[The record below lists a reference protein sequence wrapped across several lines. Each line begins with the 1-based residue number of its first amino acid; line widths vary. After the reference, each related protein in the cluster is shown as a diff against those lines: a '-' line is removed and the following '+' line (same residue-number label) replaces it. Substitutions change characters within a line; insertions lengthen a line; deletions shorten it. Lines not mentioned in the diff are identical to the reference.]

1 MERIKKFFDTDAPV
15 TEKELITVTEDNLGA
30 PVVDSSEDN
39 SQDDEKK
46 FGLKAVISPVRSD
59 DFLANQLSKEIVE
72 DEYAGIVVEDDSPY
86 PEVRA
91 SVPSTDDPTIP
102 QNTVRVWVIGMIMA
116 TIGSA
121 LNMLFSL
128 HAPSITL
135 SSFITGII
143 AWPVGKAW
151 EKYVPNVRLFG
162 RYGGP
167 YLNPCPFG
175 LKEHTLI
182 QVMSDVSFGGG
193 AAYATDIFLAMNNY
207 FGKDFGWG
215 FEIVA
220 ILATQCIGF
229 SLAGLVR
236 EVLVTPPEM
245 IWPGNL
251 VTTTFLTNLHVNEN
265 HVANGWKISRLKFF
279 FIVFMAGFVYYWLP
293 GFLFQAL
300 SYFAWITWIKPND
313 VIVNQV
319 FGASTGLGLFPLTF
333 DWNQIA
339 GYVGS
344 PLVPPIGT
352 IVSIL
357 ISMVF
362 VFWIAV
368 PAVHYSNVWYGKYLP
383 ISDSG
388 SYDRFQAPY
397 NVSKIVTSNLSFD
410 KKAYNEYSPLYL
422 PTTFAISYGMSFAS
436 NAATIVHTFLF
447 HGKEVK
453 NAFTTLDKR
462 EQDVHNRLMKEYKEI
477 PWTWYFAVFLVFF
490 GLSIACVRGWETE
503 MPVWALVFA
512 LIIAFVF
519 LVPIGIIAAI
529 TNMSV
534 GLNVITEFIIG
545 YILPGRPIAMMFFKT
560 FGYITNAQAITYAS
574 DMKLGHYMKIAPRM
588 MFSAQFIATM
598 WSCIVQVAVLKWA
611 QGNISEMCSKHQ
623 KSHFTCPGARV
634 FFNAAIIWGVI
645 GPQRMFSAGQLY
657 NKVLYFF
664 LIGALTPL
672 ANWLIL
678 KKWPNSPVKYLHWP
692 VFVSGT
698 GSIPPATP
706 YNYGAFCMVG
716 IAFGYFVKKKWFHW
730 WSKYNYSLSAALD
743 IGLAWS
749 SLIIFF
755 SLQMTNKN
763 APSWWGNNVI
773 NTVEYNGEAIQ
784 KILPEGESFGKTS
797 W

>member
-1 MERIKKFFDTDAPV
+1 MERIKAVLSSDAPV
-15 TEKELITVTEDNLGA
+15 TEKKVMDVYPEDNISFIG
-30 PVVDSSEDN
+30 SSEDH
-39 SQDDEKK
+39 SQEDEKK
-46 FGLKAVISPVRSD
+46 TAIKAVISPIRSD
-59 DFLANQLSKEIVE
+59 DFLTNQLSKEIVE
-72 DEYAGIVVEDDSPY
+72 DEYADIVVEDDSPY

-102 QNTVRVWVIGMIMA
+102 QNTVRAWVIGMIMA

-128 HAPSITL
+128 HSPSIVL
-135 SSFITGII
+135 SSFVTTIL
-143 AWPVGKAW
+143 AWPIGKAW
-151 EKYVPNVRLFG
+151 ERWIPNAPLFG
-162 RYGGP
+162 RFGGP
-167 YLNPCPFG
+167 PLNPGPFN

-182 QVMSDVSFGGG
+182 QIMANVSFGGG
-193 AAYATDIFLAMNNY
+193 SAYATDIFLAMNNY
-207 FGKDFGWG
+207 FGKHFGWG

-236 EVLVTPPEM
+236 NVLVNPPSM
-245 IWPGNL
+245 IWPSNL
-251 VTTTFLTNLHVNEN
+251 VTSTFLTNLHVNEN
-265 HVANGWKISRLKFF
+265 HIANGWRISRLKFF
-279 FIVFMAGFVYYWLP
+279 LIVFIAGFCYYWLP

-300 SYFAWITWIKPND
+300 SYFAWVTWIKPNN
-313 VIVNQV
+313 VVVNQV
-319 FGASTGLGLFPLTF
+319 FGASTGLGLIPLTF

-352 IVSIL
+352 IFSIL
-357 ISMVF
+357 LSMIF
-362 VFWIAV
+362 IFWVAV

-383 ISDSG
+383 ISDSS
-388 SYDRFQAPY
+388 SYDRFQQTY
-397 NVSKIVTSNLSFD
+397 NVSRIVKPDLSFD
-410 KKAYNEYSPLYL
+410 KEAYKQYSPLYL
-422 PTTFAISYGMSFAS
+422 SATFAISYGMSFAS
-436 NAATIVHTFLF
+436 NAATIVHAALF
-447 HGKEVK
+447 HGKQIK
-453 NAFTTLDKR
+453 NAFKILDK
-462 EQDVHNRLMKEYKEI
+462 EDEDVHNRLMKEYKEI
-477 PWTWYFAVFLVFF
+477 PWWWYMAVFLVFF
-490 GLSIACVRGWETE
+490 ALAIVTVRAWDTQ
-503 MPVWALVFA
+503 MPIWALIFA

-519 LVPIGIIAAI
+519 LIPIGIIYAI

-545 YILPGRPIAMMFFKT
+545 YILPGKPIAMMFFKT
-560 FGYITNAQAITYAS
+560 FGYITNSQAVTYAS
-574 DMKLGHYMKIAPRM
+574 DMKMGHYMKLAPRLV
-588 MFSAQFIATM
+588 FSAQFIATL
-598 WSCIVQVAVLKWA
+598 WSCIVQVCVLKWA
-611 QGNISEMCSKHQ
+611 QGNISNICTLHQ

-645 GPQRMFSAGQLY
+645 GPQRMFSSGQMY

-692 VFVSGT
+692 VFFSGT

-755 SLQMTNKN
+755 SLQLTNKS
-763 APSWWGNNVI
+763 APKWWGNDVI

-784 KILPEGESFGKTS
+784 KMLPEGESFGRKH